1 MERRPPTP
9 LPDFNAPE
17 ASPAGWLPACLP
29 VCGSAA
35 LTVNL
40 QHGGGL
46 RLAHAVLRRARVRPL
61 VLLFHPEQPKDVA
74 VVDLE
79 PGS

>member
-1 MERRPPTP
+1 MHQRLSP
-9 LPDFNAPE
+9 L
-17 ASPAGWLPACLP
+17 AGCLRQP
-29 VCGSAA
+29 A

-46 RLAHAVLRRARVRPL
+46 RLAHAVLRRARVRAL